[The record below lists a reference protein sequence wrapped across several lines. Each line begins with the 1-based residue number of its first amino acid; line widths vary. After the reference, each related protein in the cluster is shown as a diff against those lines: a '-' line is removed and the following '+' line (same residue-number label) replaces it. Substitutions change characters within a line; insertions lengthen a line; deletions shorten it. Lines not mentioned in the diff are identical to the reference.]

1 MVAHALLA
9 TEGDKSQQAFG
20 VLRSMNK
27 TGVFKCSICFLIV
40 EQMCMKPKAIF
51 CLFALGAEK
60 FSELHVDNSACKQM
74 TKPDVKIIVRN
85 YI

>member
-40 EQMCMKPKAIF
+40 EQMCMKPKHISY
-51 CLFALGAEK
+51 LFVLTSFPSFVGK
-60 FSELHVDNSACKQM
+60 TPHT
-74 TKPDVKIIVRN
+74 TK
-85 YI
+85 